1 MFYKNYKC
9 FTCTE
14 MLHTFYCNCTS
25 IMKIL
30 IYILEYF
37 NTVLTFKPTACQPW
51 FLKIASGLCV
61 CVCVCVLL
69 RLHSD
74 VI

>member
-1 MFYKNYKC
+1 MFHMYRDATYI
-9 FTCTE
+9 
-14 MLHTFYCNCTS
+14 YCNCTS

-30 IYILEYF
+30 MYISEYF
-37 NTVLTFKPTACQPW
+37 NNTVLTFKPSACQPW

-61 CVCVCVLL
+61 CVCVLL